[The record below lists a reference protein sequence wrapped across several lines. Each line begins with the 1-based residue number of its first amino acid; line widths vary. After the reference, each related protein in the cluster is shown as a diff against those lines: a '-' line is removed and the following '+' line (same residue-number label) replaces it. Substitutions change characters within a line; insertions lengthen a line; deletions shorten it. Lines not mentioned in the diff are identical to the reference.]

1 MSTTNQTGNGKK
13 DQKKFSI
20 GAVAE
25 AVHERNDMFA
35 AAMARS
41 DAAGVAD
48 CYTID
53 AEFMAGGAPS
63 VKGRANIEAAIAGY
77 IQQGFTKYVVLTTT
91 VYGNIDV
98 IGVQSEYNLSHQDGT
113 QLDNGKTIQ
122 LWKQE
127 MGAWKIFRDCF
138 NSNLPNSGS

>member
-1 MSTTNQTGNGKK
+1 MITNETTAYT
-13 DQKKFSI
+13 DFSI
-20 GAVAE
+20 GATAE
-25 AVHERNDMFA
+25 AIHERNDMFA
-35 AAMARS
+35 AAMAKG
-41 DAAGVAD
+41 DAAGVAE
-48 CYTID
+48 CYTMD

-63 VKGRANIEAAIAGY
+63 VKGRPAIQAAIAGY
-77 IQQGFTKYVVLTTT
+77 IAQGFTKYAVLTTT

-98 IGVQSEYNLSHQDGT
+98 VGVQSEYNLSQQDGS

-138 NSNLPNSGS
+138 NSNLAGS

>member
-1 MSTTNQTGNGKK
+1 MSTTNQSSYLSEAAQT
-13 DQKKFSI
+13 FSI
-20 GAVAE
+20 GQVPEAVAE
-25 AVHERNDMFA
+25 RNAMFA
-35 AAMARS
+35 AAMARK
-41 DAAGVAD
+41 DAAGVAN
-48 CYTID
+48 CYTMD

-63 VKGRANIEAAIAGY
+63 VKGRANIQAAIAGY
-77 IQQGFTKYVVLTTT
+77 IAQGFTKYVVLTTT

-98 IGVQSEYNLSHQDGT
+98 VGVQSEYNLSQQDGS

-138 NSNLPNSGS
+138 NSNLPA

>member
-1 MSTTNQTGNGKK
+1 MITNETTAYTN
-13 DQKKFSI
+13 FSI
-20 GAVAE
+20 GATAE
-25 AVHERNDMFA
+25 AIHERNDMFA
-35 AAMARS
+35 AAMAKG
-41 DAAGVAD
+41 DAAGVAE
-48 CYTID
+48 CYTMD

-63 VKGRANIEAAIAGY
+63 VKGRPAIQAAIAGY
-77 IQQGFTKYVVLTTT
+77 IAQGFTKYAVLTTT

-98 IGVQSEYNLSHQDGT
+98 VGVQSEYNLSQQDGS

-138 NSNLPNSGS
+138 NSNLAGS